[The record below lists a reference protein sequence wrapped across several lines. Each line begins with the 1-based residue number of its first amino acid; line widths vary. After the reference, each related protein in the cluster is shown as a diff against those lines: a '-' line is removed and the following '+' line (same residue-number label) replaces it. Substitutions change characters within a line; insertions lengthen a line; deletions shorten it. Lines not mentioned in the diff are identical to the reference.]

1 MESPPAAASPLGH
14 RGVAVEAAPRS
25 FPTNLPTE
33 VTYVLQAQRHPDDP
47 RRNEDGLTLVELV
60 VALMV
65 FALIAVSVAYS
76 SVTILKASRNSQGE
90 SVAANLAAQ
99 EIDLARSAGDVFK
112 LVDTEREVPVGGVT
126 YKIARLTS
134 WVDSS
139 GGDQAC
145 GAGGGVLQYKRVNVS
160 VTWPGSN
167 AAVRADTLV
176 APSSKINDPT
186 KGTILVRVQ
195 DEDGIGVPGIAVS
208 AEPAAVTPNTAE
220 ALTLA
225 PLPTDSQ
232 GCSYI
237 LKVTAG
243 TYDVTVEKSGY
254 ISSEQKHPATAVAGV
269 GPGLSASAVFNYNN
283 ASNVAITYAANST
296 STSPKLPEQ
305 MMTTFVNSYDNF
317 QAPLPSLNGS
327 LKGKI
332 ARYPYRAGYELVVGS
347 FNPDAPTCLAPD
359 PTQWLPKANGAYGVR
374 PPLVETSPG
383 SAPEVNA
390 PMGLFSVVNSGTADL
405 YLHATSAAPKL
416 PGEPSCSTP
425 VTYNFGQVLKKN
437 TTTKFALPY
446 GSWSFSTSTSSAGTK
461 TAVAG
466 AALVVTPD
474 QGTLTGSFITL
485 DPRTVVP

>member
-1 MESPPAAASPLGH
+1 MRQIRSRFAASTRP
-14 RGVAVEAAPRS
+14 
-25 FPTNLPTE
+25 
-33 VTYVLQAQRHPDDP
+33 
-47 RRNEDGLTLVELV
+47 EDGLTLVELV

-65 FALIAVSVAYS
+65 FAIIAVSVAYS
-76 SVTILKASRNSQGE
+76 SVAVLKASRNSQGE

-112 LVDTEREVPVGGVT
+112 LVDKQREVPVGGVT
-126 YKIARLTS
+126 YKIVRSTN

-167 AAVRADTLV
+167 APVRADTLV

-195 DEDGIGVPGIAVS
+195 DEDGIGVPGITVTAAPS
-208 AEPAAVTPNTAE
+208 AVTPNTAE
-220 ALTLA
+220 ALTVT

-237 LKVTAG
+237 LKVGAG
-243 TYDVTVEKSGY
+243 TYDVTVSKSGY

-269 GPGLSASAVFNYNN
+269 GPGLSSSAVFNYNT
-283 ASNVAITYAANST
+283 ASNVEITYASNST
-296 STSPKLPEQ
+296 STVPKLPEQ

-317 QAPLPSLNGS
+317 QAPLPTLSGS

-332 ARYPYRAGYELVVGS
+332 ARYPYRAGYEIVVGS

-359 PTQWLPKANGAYGVR
+359 PTQWLPKADGAYGVR
-374 PPLVETSPG
+374 PPLIATAPG
-383 SAPEVNA
+383 SAPLVNA
-390 PMGLFSVVNSGTADL
+390 PMGLVSVANAGSADL
-405 YLHATSAAPKL
+405 YLYATTAAPQV
-416 PGEPSCSTP
+416 PGEPGCSVP
-425 VTYNFGQVLKKN
+425 LTYSFGQALKNK
-437 TTTKFALPY
+437 TTTKAALPY
-446 GSWSFSTSTSSAGTK
+446 GSWSFTTSTSPGGTK

-466 AALVVTPD
+466 TALVVTPD
-474 QGTLTGSFITL
+474 QGTLTASIVTL
-485 DPRTVVP
+485 DPRTVIP